1 MNLLSSH
8 LWCEEAILPSRVF
21 FSALLSLLGWQF
33 VLWAVLSCL
42 FCFFHYKRQI
52 VWMLAL
58 LTSPLHPS
66 QRGSSS
72 QYLHFCCHILLQQTG
87 LSEVVLKKYQV
98 PGTVPS
104 GKPPK
109 SEPYR
114 TVPCRTMQWKSAIS
128 VSAQL
133 VAPVACVSDLL
144 PEARSLTAARH
155 GVYGHHRTPIRVRP
169 SLYILCF
176 LWFLASGVSV
186 RSLFLCSHVWQHTV
200 QECVSVFMFAW
211 LPGYLRWSSV
221 KWVCLEAAA
230 HLPLDWWTELCG
242 FTNEALDGNAS
253 GQSSHTS
260 RHAPPPRCVG

>member
-1 MNLLSSH
+1 MATDNKMPDDCTNLHLSH

-21 FSALLSLLGWQF
+21 FSPLLSLLGWQF

-42 FCFFHYKRQI
+42 FCFFYYKRQI

-58 LTSPLHPS
+58 LTSPLHSS

-87 LSEVVLKKYQV
+87 LLVCLHSLWLRSPVSQTCCPRPGVWLLLDVASMAIIEHPYVCV
-98 PGTVPS
+98 PLFT
-104 GKPPK
+104 
-109 SEPYR
+109 Y
-114 TVPCRTMQWKSAIS
+114 
-128 VSAQL
+128 
-133 VAPVACVSDLL
+133 CVFCD
-144 PEARSLTAARH
+144 
-155 GVYGHHRTPIRVRP
+155 
-169 SLYILCF
+169 
-176 LWFLASGVSV
+176 FLASGVSV
-186 RSLFLCSHVWQHTV
+186 RSLFCVHMCGNIQYRSVWVCLCGQ
-200 QECVSVFMFAW
+200 F
-211 LPGYLRWSSV
+211 LPDRLGYLRWSSV

-230 HLPLDWWTELCG
+230 HLLLDWWTELCG

>member
-1 MNLLSSH
+1 MNLLLSH

-72 QYLHFCCHILLQQTG
+72 QYLHFCCHILLQPTG
-87 LSEVVLKKYQV
+87 LLVCLHSLWLRSPVSQTCCPR
-98 PGTVPS
+98 PGV
-104 GKPPK
+104 
-109 SEPYR
+109 
-114 TVPCRTMQWKSAIS
+114 W
-128 VSAQL
+128 
-133 VAPVACVSDLL
+133 LL
-144 PEARSLTAARH
+144 LDATDGP
-155 GVYGHHRTPIRVRP
+155 HRTPIRVRP

-221 KWVCLEAAA
+221 KLVCLEAAS

-242 FTNEALDGNAS
+242 FTNEVLDGNVS